1 MHMHMHMHMH
11 THMHTHMHMH
21 MHMHIDADEIRWLG
35 FTMLHD
41 SRRYTIPRCLRPS
54 HPDTKARCLAS
65 RCPLELPRP
74 APRPG
79 RLADFFEQQ
88 WSQWWW
94 LEIET
99 SP

>member
-1 MHMHMHMHMH
+1 MHMHMHMH

-21 MHMHIDADEIRWLG
+21 MHMHIDADKIRWLG

-41 SRRYTIPRCLRPS
+41 SRRYTIPRCLGPS
-54 HPDTKARCLAS
+54 HPVKGGVRWN
-65 RCPLELPRP
+65 CPDGPMP
-74 APRPG
+74 PG
-79 RLADFFEQQ
+79 PADFFEQQ